1 MRKHVFQVEMAHK
14 TYGRNYS
21 SYTVTARSAQDAIY
35 MANKKAALG
44 EYAFEVKHIA
54 TLD

>member
-1 MRKHVFQVEMAHK
+1 MKHVFQVEMAHK
-14 TYGRNYS
+14 THGPNYTH
-21 SYTVTARSAQDAIY
+21 YTVVAKSAKEAITKAERQTAT
-35 MANKKAALG
+35 AN